1 MKKKLKQ
8 CRVICLGMLGVGI
21 IFLIIGL
28 FFGGEISY
36 SINMNE
42 QKVITKSSKSKDYVE
57 KNLEIEAFSEL
68 QLDMENVTVELKTGD
83 SYQVQYC
90 LLESEIPT
98 MEVKDGVLSVNEK
111 EKKFSQSIVN
121 FQLFDFEWNDDVK
134 KDYIVITIPEEVEF
148 SDLNVTVNSG
158 NILLKD
164 FLFETGNFVTEY
176 GDIEMSDVIGENGN
190 IKSASG
196 DITLK
201 NAEIENY
208 EITNEYGDLV
218 LENSKGKKG
227 NIVLES
233 TECKMESLEMKEL
246 QITNEYGKIEF
257 AKSDITFCK
266 VENESGE
273 INMNDCK
280 GEEVDLKADYGDVRV
295 KESSLNHVKVIC
307 ESGDTEI
314 NLLGTISEYDLNL
327 ATESGVIEVNEEKSE
342 GNYKRITNGEKSVSV
357 QNEYGDIKLS
367 VK

>member
-28 FFGGEISY
+28 IFGGEISY

-42 QKVITKSSKSKDYVE
+42 RKVITKSSKSKDYVE

-111 EKKFSQSIVN
+111 ENKFSQSIVN

-164 FLFETGNFVTEY
+164 FLFETGKFVTEY

-208 EITNEYGDLV
+208 EITNEYGD
-218 LENSKGKKG
+218 
-227 NIVLES
+227 I
-233 TECKMESLEMKEL
+233 EM
-246 QITNEYGKIEF
+246 
-257 AKSDITFCK
+257 SD
-266 VENESGE
+266 
-273 INMNDCK
+273 
-280 GEEVDLKADYGDVRV
+280 
-295 KESSLNHVKVIC
+295 VI
-307 ESGDTEI
+307 G
-314 NLLGTISEYDLNL
+314 
-327 ATESGVIEVNEEKSE
+327 
-342 GNYKRITNGEKSVSV
+342 
-357 QNEYGDIKLS
+357 
-367 VK
+367 